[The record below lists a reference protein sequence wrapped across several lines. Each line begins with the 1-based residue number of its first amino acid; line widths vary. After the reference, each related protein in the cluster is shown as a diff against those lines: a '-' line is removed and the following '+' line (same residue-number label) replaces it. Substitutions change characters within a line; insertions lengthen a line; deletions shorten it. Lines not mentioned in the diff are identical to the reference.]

1 MSHLTLHYSTFN
13 ESYWERFFTRVL
25 STPTIGS
32 IVSAF
37 FYKKIISSYTNLL
50 LEISGFQEYTS
61 ELDAKSA
68 TLFIKRF
75 TKIKHLMSAL
85 QANILKRK
93 TVSDE
98 ELLSIISKIIDKV
111 SENTDWRTS
120 FMFEYYV
127 DDDYPYAGPNMLA
140 IRSEKYKLVDAFL
153 KDDIDELYDLEK
165 DPGEMVN
172 LINDPKYDQVEQ
184 ELRAELE
191 KQKIKYKYNPD
202 RDWWLRTQLPI
213 AERKKLKK

>member
-1 MSHLTLHYSTFN
+1 MSNLTLHYSTFN

-50 LEISGFQEYTS
+50 LEIAGFQEYTS

-98 ELLSIISKIIDKV
+98 ELLSIIAKIIDKV
-111 SENTDWRTS
+111 SENIALLEDIAKPHFSYQISTSATD
-120 FMFEYYV
+120 
-127 DDDYPYAGPNMLA
+127 
-140 IRSEKYKLVDAFL
+140 
-153 KDDIDELYDLEK
+153 
-165 DPGEMVN
+165 
-172 LINDPKYDQVEQ
+172 NDWNDSLNDHWDNY
-184 ELRAELE
+184 
-191 KQKIKYKYNPD
+191 
-202 RDWWLRTQLPI
+202 
-213 AERKKLKK
+213 